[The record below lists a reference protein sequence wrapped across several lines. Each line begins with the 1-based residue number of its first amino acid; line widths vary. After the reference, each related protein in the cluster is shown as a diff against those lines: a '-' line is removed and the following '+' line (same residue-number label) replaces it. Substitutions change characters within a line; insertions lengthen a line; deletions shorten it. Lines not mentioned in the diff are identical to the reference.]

1 MNELQAMGTRK
12 FNLFD
17 THLQMMNKD
26 AFDHI
31 AFRNMMALFISSC
44 WFYFAKFVLFLVKF
58 VGQHIFRSKEDDS
71 SQKDIKDYLAPPQA
85 VLESNEIEEEK
96 REPSSF
102 SFKFEYQ
109 VPEVNS
115 VVIKEEESFQA
126 RTMSISNYSFLSKQN
141 TCGFIEEPEVATFQ
155 VHESFIG
162 CSDDEE
168 LEPELLSAGEFVQPC
183 LKSDDVKS
191 LEDQELERIFSSDSV
206 RDFSKLSVQSEKLE
220 VRNPN
225 VSYSCSLDEKEVID
239 SSSSFDSDSVGNS
252 EKPGIQSE
260 DIMFL
265 NDQNEGLYIFH
276 GFNSDD
282 VGEFEETVMH
292 SDTNFDSDTDS
303 ISDDYSVKDLMV
315 DSDSDDLL
323 SEMDFGDKE
332 SFIASSTFE
341 MELVKDMEKTEE
353 GQSSNCENVLSD
365 KLEAE
370 LELKELSDRVIDE
383 LPSSSKVQ
391 IEFMDSSDDEL
402 QHSEN
407 YNNIPAACSKL
418 TEPDPEPEPVHADFD
433 NSNAR
438 LGQME
443 EIPECAKNTSEEKS
457 EETKLKDV
465 DDEELDELESLW
477 EHQDLIEQLKME
489 LKRVR
494 AGGLPTI
501 FEESESPK
509 TIEDLKPWKIDEK
522 FLRGD
527 PMDEL
532 HKFYKSYRERM
543 RKFDILNYQKMYAIG
558 FLQLKDPLQSMGN
571 QKPLIPTILSHF
583 SQNLKP
589 LYRRKSSSDPS
600 EKFMKELQVEL
611 ETVYVGQTC
620 LSWEF
625 LRWQYEKA
633 RELPDSD
640 PYWSHRYNQVA
651 GEFQQF
657 QVLLQRFIENESFQ
671 GPRLQNYVKNRC
683 VLRNLLQV
691 PVIKEDCSKNKMEE
705 KMKGN
710 YAITSEMLEEIMEES
725 IRIFWEFVKA
735 DKDETSIILKGLI
748 GNQVELQ
755 DQSDFQLMSEIQ
767 TSLQKKEKKLK
778 DILKT
783 GNCIV
788 KKFKKP
794 RENRSNQD
802 MFFSQVDMKLVARV
816 LKMSRITTD
825 QLSWCHMK
833 LSKITFSDR
842 KIHREQSFLLFPC

>member
-1 MNELQAMGTRK
+1 MGTRK

-26 AFDHI
+26 SFDHI
-31 AFRNMMALFISSC
+31 AYRNMMALFISSC
-44 WFYFAKFVLFLVKF
+44 WFYFTEFVLFLIKF

-71 SQKDIKDYLAPPQA
+71 SQKDTKDYLAPPQA
-85 VLESNEIEEEK
+85 VPESDEIEEEQD
-96 REPSSF
+96 EPSSF

-109 VPEVNS
+109 VPAVNS
-115 VVIKEEESFQA
+115 VVSNAEESFQA

-141 TCGFIEEPEVATFQ
+141 TCGFIEEPEAATFQ

-162 CSDDEE
+162 RNDEE
-168 LEPELLSAGEFVQPC
+168 LEPEFLSAGEFVQPC
-183 LKSDDVKS
+183 VKSDDVKS
-191 LEDQELERIFSSDSV
+191 LEDQELERIFSLDSV
-206 RDFSKLSVQSEKLE
+206 RDFSKLSMQSEKLE
-220 VRNPN
+220 VRSPE
-225 VSYSCSLDEKEVID
+225 VSYSSSLDGKEVID
-239 SSSSFDSDSVGNS
+239 SSSTFDSDSAGNS

-260 DIMFL
+260 DIMFS
-265 NDQNEGLYIFH
+265 NDQNKVLYTFH

-282 VGEFEETVMH
+282 VGEFEETVMQ

-303 ISDDYSVKDLMV
+303 ISDGYSVKDLVV
-315 DSDSDDLL
+315 DSDSDTLL
-323 SEMDFGDKE
+323 SETDFGDKE

-353 GQSSNCENVLSD
+353 GQSSNCENVFSD

-370 LELKELSDRVIDE
+370 LELKDLSDRVIDE
-383 LPSSSKVQ
+383 LPSSSNMQ

-402 QHSEN
+402 QYSESH
-407 YNNIPAACSKL
+407 NNIPAACSKL
-418 TEPDPEPEPVHADFD
+418 TEPEPVHADFD
-433 NSNAR
+433 NSIAR
-438 LGQME
+438 SSQME
-443 EIPECAKNTSEEKS
+443 EVPECAKNTSEEKS

-494 AGGLPTI
+494 AVGLPTI

-558 FLQLKDPLQSMGN
+558 FLQLKDPLESMGS

-691 PVIKEDCSKNKMEE
+691 PVIKEDCLKTKMEE
-705 KMKGN
+705 KMKGDD
-710 YAITSEMLEEIMEES
+710 AITSEMLEEIMEES

-748 GNQVELQ
+748 GSHVELQ
-755 DQSDFQLMSEIQ
+755 DPSDFRLMSEIQ

-794 RENRSNQD
+794 RENRTNQD

-816 LKMSRITTD
+816 LKMSRITSD
-825 QLSWCHMK
+825 QLSWCHVK
-833 LSKITFSDR
+833 LSNITFSDR
-842 KIHREQSFLLFPC
+842 KIDREQSFLLFPC